1 VSYLA
6 SLGWN
11 LEQGGW
17 SSCNDGAENQWVW
30 SAMVASLL
38 LVAAVVKAHDCTIVV
53 AAVAVVAARTAIVG
67 VGTAD
72 P

>member
-1 VSYLA
+1 
-6 SLGWN
+6 
-11 LEQGGW
+11 
-17 SSCNDGAENQWVW
+17 
-30 SAMVASLL
+30 MVASLL